1 MAPIYLVD
9 LHCRKVFGGFLFMA
23 IYKSKHASNFTVVPN
38 DVFKSGIDITSVGLL
53 VYLLSLPHDWVVH
66 KTTLHKQIGVGRDKL
81 DRMFKDLQAHGY
93 ILSIKHQT
101 KNGFDYEHIVYDKPY
116 NGEKEISQN
125 FTPSTNTPPTEKP
138 SAGESQLLNTNILN
152 KQNNIYANEQ
162 NTFQVD
168 ISFDDFWNNYSSKL
182 TDGNIARKKQAITA
196 WNKLNPEEKQK
207 AIDYACL
214 VKKMDTPKDFVT
226 SPDKLL
232 NLKRFN
238 ERPHEHVTS
247 VKPKEDLELFK
258 YQSRAEV
265 ISLIIQSQVNLIKSY
280 RAYLACCNE
289 LGNNPLTEKEF
300 FDLK

>member
-1 MAPIYLVD
+1 
-9 LHCRKVFGGFLFMA
+9 MA

-125 FTPSTNTPPTEKP
+125 FHPSTNTPPTEKP

-214 VKKMDTPKDFVT
+214 IKKMDTPKDFVT

-258 YQSRAEV
+258 YQSKAEV

-289 LGNNPLTEKEF
+289 LGNNPITEKEF

>member
-1 MAPIYLVD
+1 
-9 LHCRKVFGGFLFMA
+9 MA

-125 FTPSTNTPPTEKP
+125 FNPCTSTPPTEKP

-168 ISFDDFWNNYSSKL
+168 IFFDDFWDNYSSKL
-182 TDGNIARKKQAITA
+182 TVGNIARKKQAITA
-196 WNKLNPEEKQK
+196 WNQLNSEEKKK
-207 AIDYACL
+207 AFDYACL

-258 YQSRAEV
+258 YQSKSEV
-265 ISLIIQSQVNLIKSY
+265 ISLIIQSQFNLIKSY
-280 RAYLACCNE
+280 RAYIACCNE
-289 LGNNPLTEKEF
+289 LGNNPLTEKQF